1 MNWLQS
7 LIELFTR
14 WSVTTIA
21 AWVALVQTI
30 RLSAPLVKTAVDSA
44 ELPPIDSMTGP
55 GLWLLV
61 LAGLLAWVWLSGDAR
76 LKLTATLYGRWRSA
90 VGAPMIDL
98 GQTDPVAFYSSLRN
112 VVSVRWSGWA
122 KPVSVRVKGTAG
134 YATVGLQTQFLDD
147 LRALTGGKWRYVCS
161 FKNLGRG
168 WLEARAAGRFTHKM
182 EASMLRTLEELEL
195 IAVVRPG
202 VFDRSTLIDVVEEAE
217 PVESIT
223 WTVSDGGMLA
233 PVEKQALAGA
243 LAEARGGDWLVSST
257 PDGKVRASRVQ
268 AASPRVMDV
277 AGDGSFEY
285 SEAEPDWVREQEAQA
300 RAGAQQAYGPY
311 DGQRSERA
319 SSGEAYDAGSAGDQR
334 RRGGRG
340 SYRGGKPG
348 GMGYVNL

>member
-21 AWVALVQTI
+21 AWAALAQTVREAVPI
-30 RLSAPLVKTAVDSA
+30 VKAAVDSST
-44 ELPPIDSMTGP
+44 LPPIDSMSGL
-55 GLWLLV
+55 GLWLFV

-76 LKLTATLYGRWRSA
+76 LKLAATLYGRWRRA

-134 YATVGLQTQFLDD
+134 VATVGLQTQFLED
-147 LRALTGGKWRYVCS
+147 LSALTGGKGKYVCS

-168 WLEARAAGRFTHKM
+168 WLEAKAVGKFTSKM

-202 VFDRSTLIDVVEEAE
+202 VFDRSTIIDVVEETE

-223 WTVSDGGMLA
+223 WTVGDGSMLA
-233 PVEKQALAGA
+233 PVEKQALAEA
-243 LAEARGGDWLVSST
+243 LMEARGGDWLVSSA
-257 PDGKVRASRVQ
+257 PDGKVKASRVQ
-268 AASPRVMDV
+268 AAGPRVMDV
-277 AGDGSFEY
+277 AGDGSFAY
-285 SEAEPDWVREQEAQA
+285 SEAKPDWVREQEA
-300 RAGAQQAYGPY
+300 RVHAGAQQAYSPY
-311 DGQRSERA
+311 DRRQSERSA
-319 SSGEAYDAGSAGDQR
+319 SGAAYDASSAGGQR
-334 RRGGRG
+334 QRDGQG
-340 SYRGGKPG
+340 SFRGGKPE
-348 GMGYVNL
+348 GMSYVNL